1 MWLEIVKMKKIIIL
15 FYLIVTTHSYSQ
27 DFENCVDS
35 LYSQSFLT
43 RLFAVEC
50 INDLKIYNAL
60 DALGELLEN
69 QPPYLQVQFLN
80 ALYTL
85 EDPKIRTRAHELI
98 ERADGFDEDPEHP
111 YDPLEAK
118 VFATTILVYI
128 GDFSTVNYAFEKLN
142 QDEIT
147 TDDAL
152 AFHLLPYIMD
162 QVPSYKDEAKNIL
175 LGLLNNDDEYFRYY
189 ALLYLAEEFGK
200 EMNSE
205 LVNKLVNDNDL
216 PTRFLA
222 LEYLFKQKYAGLNS
236 LLKTQLI
243 QDRTGVF
250 RITIADSLLQ
260 KFGEPSDLK
269 AVIDYQPNEPDETA
283 RSLMGYAIEDFI
295 PPKPDT
301 LNWQGMT
308 TKLLSYT
315 NELLEYSWIK
325 NEERQDYYIQKLIVV
340 NEALLKNESEEACAI
355 INEQILPKAE
365 QDLKGGL
372 ITAEGDKFLHYYT
385 IYIKEEIEKEFG
397 SCQ

>member
-1 MWLEIVKMKKIIIL
+1 MKKLIVL
-15 FYLIVTTHSYSQ
+15 FCLIVTARSYSQ

-50 INDLKIYNAL
+50 INDLKIYSAL

-98 ERADGFDEDPEHP
+98 ERADGFGEDPEHP
-111 YDPLEAK
+111 YNPLEAK

-162 QVPSYKDEAKNIL
+162 QIPSYKDEAKNIL

-250 RITIADSLLQ
+250 RTAIADSLLQ

-269 AVIDYQPNEPDETA
+269 AVIYYQPDEPDETA
-283 RSLMGYAIEDFI
+283 RSLMGYAIDEFI
-295 PPKPDT
+295 PPKPAS
-301 LNWQGMT
+301 LNWQGMI

-315 NELLEYSWIK
+315 NEFLEYGWIK
-325 NEERQDYYIQKLIVV
+325 NEATRDYYIQKLNAVK
-340 NEALLKNESEEACAI
+340 EAIENNSASAEACTI
-355 INEQILPKAE
+355 IDEQLLPKAE
-365 QDLKGGL
+365 QDLKDKL
-372 ITAEGDKFLHYYT
+372 ITTEGYKFLYYYT
-385 IYIKEEIEKEFG
+385 IYIKEEIEKEYG
-397 SCQ
+397 ACQ